1 MSLIL
6 KIKFIY
12 FEHHFDL
19 MINKGYKF
27 NDINRLLTSNNF
39 QRKYKIRM
47 KFRKSFEYIYE
58 NSKNKI
64 IASVI
69 IVNFNNAKYLS
80 KSIDS
85 VLSQTINQ
93 KKEII
98 VVDDNSSDNSIKV
111 LNKYKDK
118 IKIIRNKKKTKFG
131 SYNQMNCYYK
141 GLLKSKGDY
150 LFFLDSD
157 YFFKKEKIKII
168 INEFIINK
176 KLNVLFDLPI
186 WKYNLKLVKKNL
198 DKKIYFIK
206 LAKI

>member
-1 MSLIL
+1 
-6 KIKFIY
+6 
-12 FEHHFDL
+12 

-141 GLLKSKGDY
+141 GLLESKGDY

-157 YFFKKEKIKII
+157 DFFKKEKLKII
-168 INEFIINK
+168 IDEFIINK

>member
-1 MSLIL
+1 
-6 KIKFIY
+6 
-12 FEHHFDL
+12 

-85 VLSQTINQ
+85 IKSNYKP

-118 IKIIRNKKKTKFG
+118 IKIIRNKKKL
-131 SYNQMNCYYK
+131 S
-141 GLLKSKGDY
+141 S
-150 LFFLDSD
+150 
-157 YFFKKEKIKII
+157 EAIIK
-168 INEFIINK
+168 
-176 KLNVLFDLPI
+176 
-186 WKYNLKLVKKNL
+186 
-198 DKKIYFIK
+198 
-206 LAKI
+206 